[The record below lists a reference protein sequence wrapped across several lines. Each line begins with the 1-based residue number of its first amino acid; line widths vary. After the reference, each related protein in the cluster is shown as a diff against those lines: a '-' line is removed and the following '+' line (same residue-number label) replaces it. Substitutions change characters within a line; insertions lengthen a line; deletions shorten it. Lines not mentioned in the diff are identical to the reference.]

1 MQDLHG
7 VFPYLVS
14 PIGADGRVLDD
25 VLAGLV
31 EHLVAAGVHGLT
43 PLGSTGEFAYLN
55 ADQRRRII
63 EVVVEAAA
71 GRVPVVAGIAATTT
85 AEAVR
90 QAREAEALGANGIL
104 AILEAYFPVPEAGV
118 VAYFKAVAD
127 AVGLPVVL
135 YTNPQFQRS
144 DLSLPALEALSR
156 HPRIGHVKDASTNTG
171 RLLSIMDRTEGRM
184 RVFAAS
190 AHIPAAV
197 MLIGGVGWMAG
208 PACVIPRESVRLYE
222 LCRAGDWTGAMALQR
237 RLWRINELFAR
248 HALAACI
255 KGALE
260 IQGFPVGSP
269 LPPQPSLSPDGRRE
283 VEAALAGLEIHAGD
297 A

>member
-1 MQDLHG
+1 MSDLHG
-7 VFPYLVS
+7 VLPYLVS
-14 PIGADGRVLDD
+14 PIAPDGRVLDE
-25 VLAGLV
+25 VLARLV
-31 EHLVAAGVHGLT
+31 EHLIACGVHGLT
-43 PLGSTGEFAYLN
+43 PLGSTGEFAYLD
-55 ADQRRRII
+55 AAQRRRIV

-71 GRVPVVAGIAATTT
+71 GRVPVIAGIAATTT

-90 QAREAEALGANGIL
+90 QAREAEAIGADGIL

-118 VAYFKAVAD
+118 VAYFTAVAD
-127 AVGLPVVL
+127 AVGTPVVL

-208 PACVIPRESVRLYE
+208 PACVVPRQSVRLYE
-222 LCRAGDWTGAMALQR
+222 RCRAGDWAGAMALQR
-237 RLWRINELFAR
+237 RLWRINELFTR

-260 IQGFPVGSP
+260 VQGFPVGAP
-269 LPPQPSLSPDGRRE
+269 LPPQPALSPEGRRE
-283 VEAALAGLEIHAGD
+283 VEAALAALEIHAEGT
-297 A
+297 